1 MANTVSVLSYA
12 NTFGDW
18 VVATN
23 RLTSEVNDI
32 GFNNYI
38 KPRGTLYLNEPT
50 LGLQVANNAIVQGQL
65 QITGIGSSA
74 YIQNNLEVNSGQVY
88 FSNTI
93 LGLTNAGQSIFGG
106 RINANGPTTGLAVAN
121 NTTIGGYLRVSSNA
135 AIVGPAVL
143 SNTLSVLRATTLSNT
158 LSVTNATTLNSTLAV
173 AENSTFGNNITV
185 TSKTSTYDLFAETLA
200 NTGTLR
206 VRTNGSF
213 GGSVGVVGTIYA
225 DRLQANTSVTTTFL
239 NVVDIALTDIL
250 QANTSIDTKT
260 LFVQGNTYTNVI
272 QSNNSLALEST
283 TTNLY
288 ATATILGDT
297 IRANT
302 SLSTETFLASSSGTV
317 NSLQSNTSVNT
328 STLTAA
334 STIIGREIRSNNG
347 ISAIS
352 ASISGLATSNT
363 FIANTS
369 ITTPIISVNN
379 LVNANGAV
387 GWFGTLNTLGRLS
400 VGGDFIINGNT
411 VYNSPNFTLSAQ
423 NPNQISTINAYRTP
437 GANATIRWN
446 EINTYWDIKDVET
459 SQFYRVITEQQLTNS
474 VTTVSSILGATAT
487 AANTLNNSITTLNNY
502 LVANVTLLQNQITA
516 NTASLQGQITSNVV
530 SLQAQITSNA
540 AISGSG
546 ISASFARANSSAQS
560 FTGTTGSAS
569 PTNPAGV
576 ITFTGPNGITIT
588 GSGSTLSVN
597 TSQDLRSTGSPTFNA
612 LTLTNALPIASG
624 GTGAS
629 DKNSALFNL
638 VPTTTGVPAGY
649 VLATGGAGG
658 SSFYWAAGG
667 SGGGSGAIPGTTI
680 ASSRVTA
687 TGSGSTLA
695 YNTPVYVPGAAQL
708 RTYINGVRQFAS
720 EYTETS
726 GNTAG
731 VGIVTF
737 STAPQLNDNIVFEVD
752 GYIINPYYANNIS
765 FTANPTIGSTA
776 NTIQLAIDGLT
787 SLAAPKVSP
796 TFTGVA
802 SAVTPAVGTN
812 TTQIATTKFV
822 NDSLNAG
829 TGTTYTH
836 SISGNATT
844 TSQTNFSNLTIGG
857 SQVVSAANY
866 NTYAPTLTGGGASGS
881 WNISAAQL
889 GGLVLQSAGAVPGGN
904 QVLRSDVS
912 GYTYHQYINSASP
925 NSENPTISQII
936 VTNGSD
942 NFYRKSSIAAFTSA
956 VQTNASG
963 SWNITATAA
972 TNATNGRYVY
982 NNGAYSGSGYV
993 EPSDL
998 GVRYA
1003 ASSGTCTTAARAT
1016 RANGNL
1022 YIDDNYGLGVVGVY
1036 SASRYQGVYSMGS
1049 SWALA
1054 ADGTATGNLYGL
1066 SWSHPN
1072 AGGAAG
1078 NMDSHGLLC
1087 LINGGYAS
1095 SMSNSIKAAGNITAY
1110 SDERLKTNWR
1120 SLSDDFISKLAKV
1133 KCGIYDRLDRDLGT
1147 QVGVSAQSLQEILPE
1162 AIETAN
1168 DEMKTLSV
1176 HYGNAALAS
1185 AVELAKEVVLLKE
1198 MMKELKAEIE
1208 VLKGNSK

>member
-18 VVATN
+18 VVTTN
-23 RLTSEVNDI
+23 QLANEVNDI

-65 QITGIGSSA
+65 QVIGIGSSA

-106 RINANGPTTGLAVAN
+106 RINANGPAIGLAVAN
-121 NTTIGGYLRVSSNA
+121 NSTIGGYLRVSSNA
-135 AIVGPAVL
+135 AIVGPTVL
-143 SNTLSVLRATTLSNT
+143 SNTLSVLLATTLSNT

-206 VRTNGSF
+206 VRTDGSF
-213 GGSVGVVGTIYA
+213 GGSVGVVGSIYS

-239 NVVDIALTDIL
+239 NVVDTSLTDVL
-250 QANTSIDTKT
+250 QANTSIGTKT

-297 IRANT
+297 ICANT
-302 SLSTETFLASSSGTV
+302 SLSTATFLASSSGTV

-352 ASISGLATSNT
+352 ASISGLVTSNT

-387 GWFGTLNTLGRLS
+387 GWFGTLNTLGKLS

-446 EINTYWDIKDVET
+446 EIDTYWDIKDVLT
-459 SQFYRVITEQQLTNS
+459 GQFYRVITEQQLTNS

-487 AANTLNNSITTLNNY
+487 AANTLNTSITNLNNY
-502 LVANVTLLQNQITA
+502 LVANVALLQNQITA
-516 NTASLQGQITSNVV
+516 NTTSLQGQITSNVV
-530 SLQAQITSNA
+530 SLQAQIASNA

-624 GTGAS
+624 GTGAT

-638 VPTTTGVPAGY
+638 VPTTAEVPAGY

-658 SSFYWAAGG
+658 STFYWAAGG
-667 SGGGSGAIPGTTI
+667 TGGGSGAIPGTTI
-680 ASSRVTA
+680 ASSRATA
-687 TGSGSTLA
+687 TGSGSTFA

-708 RTYINGVRQFAS
+708 RAYINGVRQFAS

-737 STAPQLNDNIVFEVD
+737 NTAPQINDNIVFEVD

-787 SLAAPKVSP
+787 ALAAPKISP
-796 TFTGVA
+796 TFTGV
-802 SAVTPAVGTN
+802 PAAPTATTGTSTTQLATTAFVTN
-812 TTQIATTKFV
+812 TLG
-822 NDSLNAG
+822 SGG
-829 TGTTYTH
+829 TYGI
-836 SISGNATT
+836 SISGNSGT

-866 NTYAPTLTGGGASGS
+866 NTYAPSLTGVGASGN

-889 GGLVLQSAGAVPGGN
+889 GGLSLQTASTAPSGS

-912 GYTYHQYINSASP
+912 GYSYLGYINSSTSNA
-925 NSENPTISQII
+925 ENPTISQVI

-942 NFYRKSSIAAFTSA
+942 NFYRKSSIAALTTA
-956 VQTNASG
+956 VQSNASG
-963 SWNITATAA
+963 SWNITAANA
-972 TNATNGRYVY
+972 TNATNAGLASSANALNIS
-982 NNGAYSGSGYV
+982 NNYTVNRMLVGNGT
-993 EPSDL
+993 
-998 GVRYA
+998 A
-1003 ASSGTCTTAARAT
+1003 ASPTLGFSSDSAQDTG
-1016 RANGNL
+1016 L
-1022 YIDDNYGLGVVGVY
+1022 YWGGDGYTNFTNNGVY
-1036 SASRYQGVYSMGS
+1036 SGQISPG
-1049 SWALA
+1049 
-1054 ADGTATGNLYGL
+1054 GNLV
-1066 SWSHPN
+1066 
-1072 AGGAAG
+1072 
-1078 NMDSHGLLC
+1078 MV
-1087 LINGGYAS
+1087 
-1095 SMSNSIKAAGNITAY
+1095 GNITAY
-1110 SDERLKTNWR
+1110 SDIKLKENIKTIDSALEKTLKLRGVYYNR
-1120 SLSDDFISKLAKV
+1120 KDDETKTRKI
-1133 KCGIYDRLDRDLGT
+1133 
-1147 QVGVSAQSLQEILPE
+1147 GVIAQEIKEIIPE
-1162 AIETAN
+1162 VVITSVNKETG
-1168 DEMKTLSV
+1168 EETLSV
-1176 HYGNAALAS
+1176 DYGNIVGVLIE
-1185 AVELAKEVVLLKE
+1185 AV
-1198 MMKELKAEIE
+1198 KELKAEIE